1 MIISVTGTPGAGKST
16 FSKELSKK
24 LGYTL
29 VDINDFLD
37 SEDKLLVLEYDE
49 ERETKIVDEERVVKK
64 VEDYLRNEGFEDVV
78 IDSHLSHYM
87 SDKFVDVCVVMV
99 CDISILTERLA
110 DRGYNELKLKENL
123 DAEIFEEIKTESLE
137 RHKNVIVVDST
148 KGYKINEII
157 KKIKLIEKKKNKI
170 T

>member
-1 MIISVTGTPGAGKST
+1 MIIAVTGTPGAGKST

-29 VDINDFLD
+29 IDINDFLD
-37 SEDKLLVLEYDE
+37 DDDKLLVLEYDE

-64 VEDYLRNEGFEDVV
+64 VEDYLRNEGYEDVI

-87 SDKFVDVCVVMV
+87 SDKFIDVCVVMV
-99 CDISILTERLA
+99 CDISILKERLI
-110 DRGYNELKLKENL
+110 DRDYNELKIKENL
-123 DAEIFEEIKTESLE
+123 DAEIFEEIKTECLE
-137 RHKNVIVVDST
+137 RHKNVIAVDST
-148 KGYKINEII
+148 KGYNVAEIV
-157 KKIKLIEKKKNKI
+157 KKIKQIEKKKNKI

>member
-1 MIISVTGTPGAGKST
+1 MIIAVTGTPGAGKST

-24 LGYTL
+24 MRYTL
-29 VDINDFLD
+29 IDINDFLD
-37 SEDKLLVLEYDE
+37 KDDKLVVLEYDE
-49 ERETKIVDEERVVKK
+49 ERETKIVDEEKVVKK
-64 VEDYLRNEGFEDVV
+64 VEDYLRNEGFEDVI

-87 SDKFVDVCVVMV
+87 SEKFIDVCIVMV
-99 CDISILTERLA
+99 CEISVLTERLL
-110 DRGYNELKLKENL
+110 DRGYNDLKIQENR

-148 KGYKINEII
+148 KGYNITEII